1 MSGLAPIATGEPTFR
16 LGGFVPTHEVAAL
29 QPAAREQEPRGRQ
42 PGETTA
48 MARWQGQHDQLMYC
62 RRATHDQEQQGSSGQ
77 AGTLMRRVTSTPPS
91 RNDKVVLTNSANQVC
106 LNVPWIFLLARIDPH
121 HATEHRSTDQS
132 RNCCGM
138 CCFWHA
144 QPFEI
149 TRAKNIKI
157 LLCNVH
163 AKTRKLWKH
172 FARAASTIEIATN
185 IRSP

>member
-1 MSGLAPIATGEPTFR
+1 
-16 LGGFVPTHEVAAL
+16 
-29 QPAAREQEPRGRQ
+29 
-42 PGETTA
+42 

-62 RRATHDQEQQGSSGQ
+62 RRATHDQETARIIWQ

-106 LNVPWIFLLARIDPH
+106 LNVPWIF
-121 HATEHRSTDQS
+121 STRKKLIRTMPPNTDRPINRAMVVGCAVS
-132 RNCCGM
+132 GTRN
-138 CCFWHA
+138 HLKLHE
-144 QPFEI
+144 PR
-149 TRAKNIKI
+149 TLKI
-157 LLCNVH
+157 LFCNVH